1 MVAGLHGERKNMTKT
16 NQVFII
22 AEAGVNHNGNRTLA
36 RELIAAAAE
45 AGADAVKFQT
55 FKAEKL
61 VAPGTP
67 KAAYQEKNTDGRDQL
82 EMLRLLELSDEV
94 HRELFNLCEDHG
106 IEFMST
112 PFDEDSANFLISLG
126 MRRIKVPSGEL
137 TNHPFLRFLAARKLP
152 LILSTGMA
160 DLNEIVESVEVLK
173 SAWAIADEQRPIE
186 ALLTILHCTSNY
198 PARLED
204 VNLLAMQSISK
215 RTSIPVG
222 YSDHT
227 QGILVSQG
235 AVALGARVIEKH
247 FTLDKELPGPDHKAS
262 LSPEELREMIRAI
275 RSMEVALGSPDKAAT
290 AGERPIR
297 ALVRRSAVSI
307 KAIAAGEIF
316 SNENI
321 ALLRPGT
328 GIPPSQFESILG
340 TRAARPIVSGQLLTW
355 DDITS

>member
-1 MVAGLHGERKNMTKT
+1 MKKEQIMTTDK
-16 NQVFII
+16 VFII
-22 AEAGVNHNGNRTLA
+22 AEAGVNHNGDPILA
-36 RELIAAAAE
+36 RELVVAAAK

-67 KAAYQEKNTDGRDQL
+67 KAAYQEKNTGGGDQL
-82 EMLRLLELSDEV
+82 DMLRSLELSDEIT
-94 HRELFNLCEDHG
+94 RELFNLCDDCG

-112 PFDEDSANFLISLG
+112 PFDEDSADFLVSMG

-160 DLNEIVESVEVLK
+160 DLNEIVESVEVIR
-173 SAWAIADEQRPIE
+173 SAWAKAGEERPIE
-186 ALLTILHCTSNY
+186 NLLTILHCTSDY

-204 VNLLAMQSISK
+204 VNLRAMQTIAK
-215 RTSIPVG
+215 QTSIPIG

-247 FTLDKELPGPDHKAS
+247 FTLDKDLPGPDHKAS
-262 LSPEELREMIRAI
+262 LSPEELLEMVLSI
-275 RSMEVALGSPDKAAT
+275 RSMEVALGSWEKAAT
-290 AGERPIR
+290 ASEHPVR
-297 ALVRRSAVSI
+297 ALVRRSAVAI
-307 KAIAAGEIF
+307 TAIAAGDIF
-316 SNENI
+316 SRENI

-328 GIPPSQFESILG
+328 GIPPSDFEGILG
-340 TRAARPIVSGQLLTW
+340 KRATRSVSSGQVLAW
-355 DDITS
+355 DDITP

>member
-1 MVAGLHGERKNMTKT
+1 MVAGPHGERKSMTKT
-16 NQVFII
+16 NKVFII
-22 AEAGVNHNGNRTLA
+22 AEAGVNHNGDRTLA
-36 RELIAAAAE
+36 RELVMAAAE

-67 KAAYQEKNTDGRDQL
+67 KAAYQEKNTEGRDQL
-82 EMLRLLELSDEV
+82 EMLRSLELSDDV
-94 HRELFNLCEDHG
+94 HMELFNLCEDQG

-112 PFDEDSANFLISLG
+112 PFDKDSVNFLVSLG

-137 TNHPFLRFLAARKLP
+137 TNHPFLRFLAAQKLP

-160 DLNEIVESVEVLK
+160 DLDEIIESVEVLK
-173 SAWAIADEQRPIE
+173 SAWTMAGEEGPIE

-204 VNLLAMQSISK
+204 VNLLAMQAISE

-262 LSPEELREMIRAI
+262 LSPAELREMISAI
-275 RSMEVALGSPDKAAT
+275 RSMEVALGSPDKVAT
-290 AGERPIR
+290 ASERPIR
-297 ALVRRSAVSI
+297 ALVRRSAVAVT
-307 KAIAAGEIF
+307 AIAAGDVF
-316 SNENI
+316 SYENI

-328 GIPPSQFESILG
+328 GIPPSKFENILG
-340 TRAARPIVSGQLLTW
+340 KRAARPVMSGQLLAW
-355 DDITS
+355 DDIMS